1 MACTYPFQC
10 QRPETACSGVTLWKR
25 PWRVSRM
32 ERAGELFIWGKA
44 EGSGLVH
51 PEEDMASGI
60 TMAALQ
66 VPWGCYGVDG
76 ARLFTV
82 VQGRRMWDKRHKLKE
97 GSCRVDIRKWFFLLG
112 ETGSGTG
119 CSESLCGLCPWRFS
133 GCYWTEPEATQS
145 DLRDKPVVSRR
156 VERRPFQ
163 PEMLCDCNYHLLL
176 PYLWQWAPVTGL
188 RKRED
193 CHASKC

>member
-1 MACTYPFQC
+1 MDWQEPCEIQQGQMACTYPFQC
-10 QRPETACSGVTLWKR
+10 QRLETACSGVTLWKR

-51 PEEDMASGI
+51 REEDMASGVI
-60 TMAALQ
+60 MAALQ

-97 GSCRVDIRKWFFLLG
+97 
-112 ETGSGTG
+112 E
-119 CSESLCGLCPWRFS
+119 
-133 GCYWTEPEATQS
+133 
-145 DLRDKPVVSRR
+145 SRR
-156 VERRPFQ
+156 VAIRKCFFFTRRNRKWNRLLREPVWSLSLEVFQ
-163 PEMLCDCNYHLLL
+163 VLLDRAWSN
-176 PYLWQWAPVTGL
+176 PIW
-188 RKRED
+188 
-193 CHASKC
+193 S